1 MNYERQGDRRADWWC
16 LSLKDGL
23 TGIPIGIFQELVSR
37 FCGLGLDGYGSG
49 DAGEIA
55 CLRASARMNHE
66 RQSDRKADWWCLSC
80 MDA

>member
-37 FCGLGLDGYGSG
+37 FCGLGLDRMATEAVMQVRSLVSG
-49 DAGEIA
+49 HQHG
-55 CLRASARMNHE
+55 
-66 RQSDRKADWWCLSC
+66 
-80 MDA
+80 